1 MNRIKEL
8 RKLKLLTQEDFAK
21 QLNLSQGMVSGW
33 ETGRYEIASSYLEIL
48 AKFFGVSSDYILGID
63 STPTKQQVNAP
74 LTRPK
79 HAFTAQDEELV
90 RKFNMLDE
98 RDQEDVMDD
107 IDRKLE
113 RQERRFAEEGKHA

>member
-8 RKLKLLTQEDFAK
+8 RKSKLLTQGDFAK

-33 ETGRYEIASSYLEIL
+33 ETGRYEIASSHLEIL
-48 AKFFGVSSDYILGID
+48 AKFFGVSTDYILGIE
-63 STPTKQQVNAP
+63 SPTPAP
-74 LTRPK
+74 LPK
-79 HAFTAQDEELV
+79 GSSYTSQDEELI

-98 RDQEDVMDD
+98 RDQEDVMDA